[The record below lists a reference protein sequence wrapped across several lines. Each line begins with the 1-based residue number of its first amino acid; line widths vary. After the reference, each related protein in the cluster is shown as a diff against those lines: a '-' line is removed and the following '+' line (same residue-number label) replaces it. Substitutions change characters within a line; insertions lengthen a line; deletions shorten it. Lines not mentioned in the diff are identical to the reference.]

1 MTTRAIHFSN
11 LEVGKYYNLV
21 SIDHNKKIKFIKTMG
36 KLVNINLYGRSYD
49 PDVEFTF
56 CNEQGI
62 MYRFEPSFNSSFV
75 YTEYPGEETEDQ
87 VRDRIQER
95 NRAIQYEIVS
105 NDWALRPENVV
116 ATQGINVSQFD
127 NNF

>member
-1 MTTRAIHFSN
+1 MTTRAIHLSN

-21 SIDHNKKIKFIKTMG
+21 SIDHNKKIKYIKTMG

-56 CNEQGI
+56 YNEKI
-62 MYRFEPSFNSSFV
+62 YKYEPSFNSSFA

-87 VRDRIQER
+87 VRARIQER
-95 NRAIQYEIVS
+95 TNILYNEIVS